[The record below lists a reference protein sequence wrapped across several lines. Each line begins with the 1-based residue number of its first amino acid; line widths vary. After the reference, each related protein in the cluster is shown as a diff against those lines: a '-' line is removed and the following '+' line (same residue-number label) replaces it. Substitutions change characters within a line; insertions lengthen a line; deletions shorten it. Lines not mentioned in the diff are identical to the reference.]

1 MVHLTATDE
10 EKEKLKGLGVQIQQ
24 NLSCNVEGNGLPCDM
39 DRIEVVVRMKEYLE
53 IHGFKVSDD

>member
-1 MVHLTATDE
+1 MPHLTATDE

-39 DRIEVVVRMKEYLE
+39 DRIEVVFHMKQYLE

>member
-1 MVHLTATDE
+1 MPHLTATDE

-39 DRIEVVVRMKEYLE
+39 DRIEVVFRMKQYLE
-53 IHGFKVSDD
+53 IHS